1 LWVFVTGKIGSFVCK
16 VAGGERRGVYVG
28 RGTYEEGGEKRE
40 GEGDAVG
47 GQEVE
52 RNLEEGQ
59 GGLLRGEVRGSFQ
72 KVG

>member
-1 LWVFVTGKIGSFVCK
+1 M
-16 VAGGERRGVYVG
+16 YVG